1 MRSKLRDG
9 RAVWILSGVWA
20 ALLMPPVA
28 AQEQFDRGRALYEHH
43 CMSCHESWAHT
54 REGRH
59 VRTLAELRRRTE
71 AWSVHSRL
79 EWSREEID
87 DVADYLDRAFYH
99 LDETP

>member
-1 MRSKLRDG
+1 
-9 RAVWILSGVWA
+9 
-20 ALLMPPVA
+20 
-28 AQEQFDRGRALYEHH
+28 
-43 CMSCHESWAHT
+43 
-54 REGRH
+54 